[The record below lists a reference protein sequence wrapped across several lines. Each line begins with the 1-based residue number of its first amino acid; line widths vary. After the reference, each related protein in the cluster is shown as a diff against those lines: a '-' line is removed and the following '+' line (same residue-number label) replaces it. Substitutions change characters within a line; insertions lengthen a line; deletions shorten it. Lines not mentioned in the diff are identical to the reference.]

1 MRVRFALSTKF
12 CFSEPVN
19 GHVFRLRPVPP
30 ELSRQHVESFVLR
43 TNPEVKLSPLTEP
56 VLGNLT
62 WTGRIDAPH
71 EAFEICCEG
80 VVALSS
86 SLSATNSLNVLA
98 QDESAASGRDGR
110 VARPA
115 PYFVRPT
122 ALTMPGQR
130 LLALWESLRADVDAL
145 ADVREKALFLMH
157 AVHRTLSYQPGSTTT
172 QTTAEKALEIG
183 SGVCQDYSHVL
194 IALLRLAG
202 IPALYAAGLVEGV
215 GATHA
220 WVEAWTGEKTGGA
233 SDLQDP
239 CGCRF
244 PQMLALDPTHDVEA
258 CGTYVVLA
266 RGCDFADAALERGIF
281 RGRASQ
287 SIVTRAEVVPLG
299 DGTD

>member
-12 CFSEPVN
+12 CFSEPVT

-43 TNPEVKLSPLTEP
+43 TNPEVKLCPLTEP

-80 VVALSS
+80 VAE
-86 SLSATNSLNVLA
+86 LSASNSMNVRAL
-98 QDESAASGRDGR
+98 DHNTMTGRALGA
-110 VARPA
+110 VNPA

-122 ALTMPGQR
+122 TLTAPGQR
-130 LLALWESLRADVDAL
+130 LLAVWESLRADVEAL
-145 ADVREKALFLMH
+145 ADAREKALFLMH
-157 AVHRTLSYQPGSTTT
+157 AVHRTLTYQPGSTTT

-220 WVEAWTGEKTGGA
+220 WVEAWTGEGAGGA
-233 SDLQDP
+233 SGLQDS

-244 PQMLALDPTHDVEA
+244 PQILALDPTHDVEA
-258 CGTYVVLA
+258 CGAYVVLA

-287 SIVTRAEVVPLG
+287 SIVTRAEVVSLG
-299 DGTD
+299 N

>member
-1 MRVRFALSTKF
+1 MKVRFALSTKF
-12 CFSEPVN
+12 CFSEPVT

-43 TNPEVKLSPLTEP
+43 TNPEVKLCPLTEP

-71 EAFEICCEG
+71 EVFEICCEG
-80 VVALSS
+80 VAELFASNSMNVRALDQN
-86 SLSATNSLNVLA
+86 TMT
-98 QDESAASGRDGR
+98 GR
-110 VARPA
+110 VLGAVNPA

-122 ALTMPGQR
+122 TLTAPGQR
-130 LLALWESLRADVDAL
+130 LLALWESLRTDVEAL
-145 ADVREKALFLMH
+145 ADAREKTLFLMH
-157 AVHRTLSYQPGSTTT
+157 AVHRTLTYQPGSTTT

-220 WVEAWTGEKTGGA
+220 WVEAWVP
-233 SDLQDP
+233 SDSGDSRG
-239 CGCRF
+239 CGTH
-244 PQMLALDPTHDVEA
+244 QVLALDPTHDVEA
-258 CGTYVVLA
+258 CGAYVVLA

-299 DGTD
+299 DETD

>member
-1 MRVRFALSTKF
+1 MKVRFALSTKF
-12 CFSEPVN
+12 CFSEPVT

-30 ELSRQHVESFVLR
+30 ELSCQHVESFVLR
-43 TNPEVKLSPLTEP
+43 TNPEVKLCPLTEP

-71 EAFEICCEG
+71 EVFEICCEG

-86 SLSATNSLNVLA
+86 SLPATNALNVLA
-98 QDESAASGRDGR
+98 SDESAASGRDGN

-130 LLALWESLRADVDAL
+130 LLALWESLRADVEAL
-145 ADVREKALFLMH
+145 ADAREKALFMMH
-157 AVHRTLSYQPGSTTT
+157 SVHRTLTYQPGSTTT

-220 WVEAWTGEKTGGA
+220 WVEAWVP
-233 SDLQDP
+233 SDSRDSR
-239 CGCRF
+239 GCAAH
-244 PQMLALDPTHDVEA
+244 QMLALDPTHNAEA
-258 CGTYVVLA
+258 CGAYVVLA

-287 SIVTRAEVVPLG
+287 SIVTRAEVVSLG
-299 DGTD
+299 N

>member
-1 MRVRFALSTKF
+1 MKVRFALSTKF
-12 CFSEPVN
+12 CFSEPVT

-43 TNPEVKLSPLTEP
+43 TNPEVKLCPLTEP

-71 EAFEICCEG
+71 EVFEICCEG

-86 SLSATNSLNVLA
+86 SLPATNALNVLA
-98 QDESAASGRDGR
+98 SDESAASGRDGN

-122 ALTMPGQR
+122 ALTMSGQR
-130 LLALWESLRADVDAL
+130 LLALWESLRADVEAL

-157 AVHRTLSYQPGSTTT
+157 AVHRTLCYQPGSTTT

-220 WVEAWTGEKTGGA
+220 WVEAWVP
-233 SDLQDP
+233 SDSGDSRG
-239 CGCRF
+239 CGTH
-244 PQMLALDPTHDVEA
+244 QVLALDPTHDVEA
-258 CGTYVVLA
+258 CGAYVVLA

-287 SIVTRAEVVPLG
+287 SIVTRAEVVSLG
-299 DGTD
+299 N

>member
-12 CFSEPVN
+12 CFSEPVT

-30 ELSRQHVESFVLR
+30 ELSCQHVESFVLR
-43 TNPEVKLSPLTEP
+43 TNPEVKLCPLTEP

-86 SLSATNSLNVLA
+86 SLPSTNDVLA
-98 QDESAASGRDGR
+98 PDESAASGRDGS
-110 VARPA
+110 VPRPA

-130 LLALWESLRADVDAL
+130 LLALWESLRADVEAL
-145 ADVREKALFLMH
+145 ADARKKALFLMH
-157 AVHRTLSYQPGSTTT
+157 AVHRTLCYQPGSTTT

-220 WVEAWTGEKTGGA
+220 WVEAWVP
-233 SDLQDP
+233 SDSGDSRG
-239 CGCRF
+239 CGTH
-244 PQMLALDPTHDVEA
+244 QVLALDPTHDVEA
-258 CGTYVVLA
+258 CGAYVVLA

-299 DGTD
+299 DETD

>member
-1 MRVRFALSTKF
+1 MKVRFALSTKF
-12 CFSEPVN
+12 CFSEPVT

-71 EAFEICCEG
+71 EAFDICCEG
-80 VVALSS
+80 VAELSS
-86 SLSATNSLNVLA
+86 SLSATNSLNVPA
-98 QDESAASGRDGR
+98 QDQNTAKGRALGA
-110 VARPA
+110 VNPA

-130 LLALWESLRADVDAL
+130 LLALWESLRTDVEAL
-145 ADVREKALFLMH
+145 ADAREKALFLMH
-157 AVHRTLSYQPGSTTT
+157 AVHRTLCYQPGSTTT

-220 WVEAWTGEKTGGA
+220 WVEAWVPSDSRDSRGRGA
-233 SDLQDP
+233 QV
-239 CGCRF
+239 
-244 PQMLALDPTHDVEA
+244 LALDPTHDVEA
-258 CGTYVVLA
+258 CGAYVVLA

-299 DGTD
+299 DETD

>member
-1 MRVRFALSTKF
+1 MKVRFALSTKF
-12 CFSEPVN
+12 CFSEPVT

-43 TNPEVKLSPLTEP
+43 TNPEVKLSALTEP

-80 VVALSS
+80 VAE
-86 SLSATNSLNVLA
+86 LSASNSMKVHALDQNTMT
-98 QDESAASGRDGR
+98 GRALGA
-110 VARPA
+110 VNPA

-122 ALTMPGQR
+122 TLTAPGQR

-157 AVHRTLSYQPGSTTT
+157 AVHRTLCYQPGSTTT
-172 QTTAEKALEIG
+172 QTTAETALEIG

-220 WVEAWTGEKTGGA
+220 WVEAWTGEEAGGA
-233 SDLQDP
+233 SGLQDS

-258 CGTYVVLA
+258 CGAYVVLA

>member
-1 MRVRFALSTKF
+1 MKVRFALSTKF
-12 CFSEPVN
+12 CFSEPVT

-80 VVALSS
+80 VAE
-86 SLSATNSLNVLA
+86 LSASNSMNVLA
-98 QDESAASGRDGR
+98 PDESAASGRDGS

-130 LLALWESLRADVDAL
+130 LLSLWESLRADVDAL

-157 AVHRTLSYQPGSTTT
+157 AVHRTLCYQPGSTTT

-220 WVEAWTGEKTGGA
+220 WVEAWTGEEAGGA
-233 SDLQDP
+233 SGLQDS

-244 PQMLALDPTHDVEA
+244 PQMLTLDPTHDVEA
-258 CGTYVVLA
+258 CGAYVVLA

>member
-12 CFSEPVN
+12 CFSEPVT

-86 SLSATNSLNVLA
+86 SLPATNALNVLA
-98 QDESAASGRDGR
+98 PDKSAASGRDGG

-157 AVHRTLSYQPGSTTT
+157 AVHRTLCYQPGSTTT

-220 WVEAWTGEKTGGA
+220 WVEAWTGEEAGGA
-233 SDLQDP
+233 LGLQDS

-258 CGTYVVLA
+258 CGAYMVLA